1 MIMKNM
7 RGLYEVLMSN
17 SALPGIKVERAMTSG
32 HQHTMTDSSF
42 TTYLLCDLEGVTA
55 SLKM

>member
-17 SALPGIKVERAMTSG
+17 SALPGIKVERAMTLG
-32 HQHTMTDSSF
+32 HQHTVIGSSF
-42 TTYLLCDLEGVTA
+42 TAYLPCDLGEVTS
-55 SLKM
+55 SL